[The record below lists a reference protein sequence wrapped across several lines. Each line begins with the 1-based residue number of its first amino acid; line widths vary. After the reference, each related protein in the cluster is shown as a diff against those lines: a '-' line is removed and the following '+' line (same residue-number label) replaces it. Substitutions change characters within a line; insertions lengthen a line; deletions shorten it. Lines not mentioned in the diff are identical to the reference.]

1 MSLMVK
7 PERKQTSL
15 GIDSS
20 TLEKLRKISEK
31 ARLTET
37 EIIRDFIEKLYDLL
51 KDGIDEQA
59 NRISLGSFVDIKTS
73 SVKTCVAPLYFGG
86 IGNLPSGIQKGILKA
101 FDYSQTKHGIKD
113 TRKYEK
119 VKA

>member
-1 MSLMVK
+1 MSFMVK

-20 TLEKLRKISEK
+20 TLEKLRKISAK

-37 EIIRDFIEKLYDLL
+37 EIIRDFVNAVYQIMSE
-51 KDGIDEQA
+51 GIQESS
-59 NRISLGSFVDIKTS
+59 RISLGSFPELKTS
-73 SVKTCVAPLYFGG
+73 SVRTMLAPILFGLTE
-86 IGNLPSGIQKGILKA
+86 LPQEIQKDILKA
-101 FDYSQTKHGIKD
+101 FDYEQTKHGIKD

-119 VKA
+119 VKEA

>member
-1 MSLMVK
+1 MVK

-20 TLEKLRKISEK
+20 TLEKLRAISAK

-37 EIIRDFIEKLYDLL
+37 EIIRDFVNAVYQIMSE
-51 KDGIDEQA
+51 GIQESS
-59 NRISLGSFVDIKTS
+59 RISLGSFPELKTS
-73 SVKTCVAPLYFGG
+73 SVRTMLAPIFFGS
-86 IGNLPSGIQKGILKA
+86 ISELPSELQKDVLKA
-101 FDYSQTKHGIKD
+101 FDYERTEHGMKD

-119 VKA
+119 VKEK